1 MGVRE
6 WLARALGSER
16 SVEGDP
22 ARVAA
27 VQAVLAELAPLVELD
42 GGRIELLRVE
52 DDGTVQ
58 IRMRGACAICSQQAS
73 TLSLGLEPRMR
84 TALPWLRALR
94 SVE

>member
-6 WLARALGSER
+6 WLARALGTEH

-22 ARVAA
+22 TRVSA

-42 GGRIELLRVE
+42 GGRIELLRVD
-52 DDGTVQ
+52 DDGTVHV
-58 IRMRGACAICSQQAS
+58 RMRGACASCSQQAS
-73 TLSLGLEPRMR
+73 TLSQGLEPRLR
-84 TALPWLRALR
+84 AALPWMHALR